1 MEEGDAYVCF
11 DVSMWRRQSIHT
23 CSLCIEATYARIQS
37 HIYAHIQAYTYA
49 NIQASIRKNGRE
61 DLVFLILGWVGLL
74 IKMIIIVI
82 LIVIIIIIV
91 IIIVIIIIIT
101 TVIIIII
108 III

>member
-1 MEEGDAYVCF
+1 MIALFNGRRRCF

-23 CSLCIEATYARIQS
+23 CSLCSEATYARIQS
-37 HIYAHIQAYTYA
+37 HTYA